1 MTEHVYWEYIYIC
14 TCTIPREKITDA
26 LVWNPG
32 TEDDGDT
39 SDGCV
44 ETKH

>member
-1 MTEHVYWEYIYIC
+1 MTEHVYWEYIYMYMYD
-14 TCTIPREKITDA
+14 TTRKNTDA
-26 LVWNPG
+26 LIWKPG